1 MIVDT
6 SALLAIFFDEP
17 DRDEFLGKIGA
28 ADLVGIGAPTLA
40 ETAIV
45 LAARLGEA
53 GPRQLA
59 HLVERADMIV
69 VPFDGPHWQAAAAAW
84 LRFGRGRHEAAL
96 NLGDCLT
103 YATARLAGRPLLF
116 NGNDFALTDSS
127 RREFHQPRS
136 PNQAQVPPS
145 PSTEALACARPY
157 GVPGA
162 SLVSWRGLP
171 SGLARR

>member
-17 DRDEFLGKIGA
+17 ERDEFLRKIGA
-28 ADLVGIGAPTLA
+28 SELVGVGAPTIA

-45 LAARLGEA
+45 VGARLGEQ

-59 HLVERADMIV
+59 QIVEQADLIV
-69 VPFDGPHWQAAAAAW
+69 VPFDAPHWQVAAAAW

-116 NGNDFALTDSS
+116 KGNDFSRTD
-127 RREFHQPRS
+127 
-136 PNQAQVPPS
+136 
-145 PSTEALACARPY
+145 
-157 GVPGA
+157 
-162 SLVSWRGLP
+162 
-171 SGLARR
+171 LARA

>member
-17 DRDEFLGKIGA
+17 ERDEFLRKIGTSE
-28 ADLVGIGAPTLA
+28 LVGVGAPTLA

-45 LAARLGEA
+45 VAARLGEQ

-59 HLVERADMIV
+59 QILQQADLLV
-69 VPFDGPHWQAAAAAW
+69 VPFDTPHWQVAASAW

-103 YATARLAGRPLLF
+103 YATASLAGRPLLF
-116 NGNDFALTDSS
+116 KGDDFRRTD
-127 RREFHQPRS
+127 
-136 PNQAQVPPS
+136 
-145 PSTEALACARPY
+145 LAVA
-157 GVPGA
+157 
-162 SLVSWRGLP
+162 
-171 SGLARR
+171 